1 MFYFRKLIIGY
12 IQFYVYIWVIV
23 YCIHTYSL
31 QKAFPSIIYIN
42 KNERIKEKGANE
54 NISSKG
60 EKAST
65 ISSENSAVMGCVCCC
80 NVCKCKKGTCIFKKG
95 YHGFAFEILCS

>member
-1 MFYFRKLIIGY
+1 MGY
-12 IQFYVYIWVIV
+12 IQFYLYIWVIV
-23 YCIHTYSL
+23 FCIHTYSL

-42 KNERIKEKGANE
+42 KNERIEEKGTNE

-65 ISSENSAVMGCVCCC
+65 ISSENSAVMGSACCC
-80 NVCKCKKGTCIFKKG
+80 NVCKCEKGTYIFKKG
-95 YHGFAFEILCS
+95 NHGFALKFCAI